1 LSYGDLGTPD
11 SIASA
16 APVNAPRPRDADI
29 LWARPPPG
37 QYNPSKL
44 EDDAMAETDK
54 RPRFFVP
61 DLAAEAPAR
70 AELPQAEAHHALHV
84 LRLRAGAA
92 VELFDGRGQCAEG
105 RIADAARRRVTVAV
119 ERAWTEPT
127 PARPLVHLAFAVPK
141 GSRADWLVEKAT
153 ELGVASLR
161 PTVFERSVAGKEPL
175 SAAKRERWMNHC
187 AAAAKQAQV
196 NWLPAIEDAAPLGDR
211 LAQAAGALVLVGDT
225 VEEAVPILE
234 ALARR
239 RKGEDIL
246 IVVGPEGGL
255 ADAERATLRA
265 GGAVPVRL
273 GRSVLRVETAAVALA
288 AAAIASAEGAAP
300 RNGAPRV
307 FTGG

>member
-1 LSYGDLGTPD
+1 MT
-11 SIASA
+11 
-16 APVNAPRPRDADI
+16 
-29 LWARPPPG
+29 
-37 QYNPSKL
+37 
-44 EDDAMAETDK
+44 ETDK
-54 RPRFFVP
+54 RHRFFVP
-61 DLAAEAPAR
+61 DLTAEAPAR
-70 AELPQAEAHHALHV
+70 AELPPAEAHHALHV

-105 RIADAARRRVTVAV
+105 RIADVSRRKVTVQI
-119 ERAWTEPT
+119 ERTWTEPQ
-127 PARPLVHLAFAVPK
+127 PHGPLVHLAFAVPK

-196 NWLPAIEDAAPLGDR
+196 NRLPGIEDPAALGDL
-211 LAQAAGALVLVGDT
+211 LARAAGALVLVGDT
-225 VEEAVPILE
+225 APEAVPILE

-255 ADAERATLRA
+255 TDAERATLRA
-265 GGAVPVRL
+265 GGAVAVRL
-273 GRSVLRVETAAVALA
+273 GRSVLRIETAAVALVA
-288 AAAIASAEGAAP
+288 VVLAFADNPGA
-300 RNGAPRV
+300 
-307 FTGG
+307 

>member
-1 LSYGDLGTPD
+1 M
-11 SIASA
+11 
-16 APVNAPRPRDADI
+16 AD
-29 LWARPPPG
+29 
-37 QYNPSKL
+37 
-44 EDDAMAETDK
+44 TDK

-61 DLAAEAPAR
+61 DLSAEAPAR
-70 AELPQAEAHHALHV
+70 AELPPAEAHHALHV

-105 RIADAARRRVTVAV
+105 HIADAARRRVTVAV

-127 PARPLVHLAFAVPK
+127 PASAGCCAGPLVHLAFAVPK

-161 PTVFERSVAGKEPL
+161 PTVFERSVAGKELL

-196 NWLPAIEDAAPLGDR
+196 NWLPVVEDAAPLAEV
-211 LAQAAGALVLVGDT
+211 LARAAGALVLAGDT
-225 VEEAVPILE
+225 APEAVPILE

-255 ADAERATLRA
+255 AEAERATLRA
-265 GGAVPVRL
+265 GGAVAVRL
-273 GRSVLRVETAAVALA
+273 GRSVLRIETAAIALA

>member
-29 LWARPPPG
+29 LWARPPPE
-37 QYNPSKL
+37 QYNPLKL
-44 EDDAMAETDK
+44 EDDAMAETEK
-54 RPRFFVP
+54 RHRFFVP
-61 DLAAEAPAR
+61 DLAADAPAR
-70 AELPQAEAHHALHV
+70 VELPPAEAHHALHV
-84 LRLRAGAA
+84 LRLRTGAA
-92 VELFDGRGQCAEG
+92 VELFDGRGRRAEG
-105 RIADAARRRVTVAV
+105 RIADVARRRVNVQIEQV
-119 ERAWTEPT
+119 WTERRPGG
-127 PARPLVHLAFAVPK
+127 PLVHLAFAVPK

-175 SAAKRERWMNHC
+175 SAAKRERWLNHC
-187 AAAAKQAQV
+187 AAAAKQARL
-196 NWLPAIEDAAPLGDR
+196 NWLPVLEDTAPLGDR

-265 GGAVPVRL
+265 GGAVAVRL
-273 GRSVLRVETAAVALA
+273 GRSVLRIETAAIALA
-288 AAAIASAEGAAP
+288 AAVIAASDSPVWGEG
-300 RNGAPRV
+300 V
-307 FTGG
+307 

>member
-1 LSYGDLGTPD
+1 M
-11 SIASA
+11 
-16 APVNAPRPRDADI
+16 V
-29 LWARPPPG
+29 
-37 QYNPSKL
+37 
-44 EDDAMAETDK
+44 ETEK

-61 DLAAEAPAR
+61 DLPAEAPSR
-70 AELPQAEAHHALHV
+70 AELPPAEAHHALHV

-119 ERAWTEPT
+119 ERAWTESR
-127 PARPLVHLAFAVPK
+127 PAPGAPGLVHLAFAVPK

-175 SAAKRERWMNHC
+175 SAAKRERWLGHC

-196 NWLPAIEDAAPLGDR
+196 NWLPAIEDAAPLGDL
-211 LAQAAGALVLVGDT
+211 LARAAGALVLVGDT
-225 VEEAVPILE
+225 APEAVPILE

-255 ADAERATLRA
+255 TDAERATLRA
-265 GGAVPVRL
+265 GGAVAVRL
-273 GRSVLRVETAAVALA
+273 GRTTLRIETAALALA

-300 RNGAPRV
+300 RNGTPRV

>member
-1 LSYGDLGTPD
+1 
-11 SIASA
+11 
-16 APVNAPRPRDADI
+16 
-29 LWARPPPG
+29 
-37 QYNPSKL
+37 
-44 EDDAMAETDK
+44 MAETEK
-54 RPRFFVP
+54 RHRFFVP
-61 DLAAEAPAR
+61 DLSADAPAHVD
-70 AELPQAEAHHALHV
+70 LPPAEAHHALHV

-92 VELFDGRGQCAEG
+92 VELFDGRGQRAEG
-105 RIADAARRRVTVAV
+105 HIADAARRRVTVAV

-127 PARPLVHLAFAVPK
+127 PAPGAPGLVHLAFAVPK

-196 NWLPAIEDAAPLGDR
+196 NRLPAVEDVASLGEV
-211 LAQAAGALVLVGDT
+211 LARAAGALVLVGDT
-225 VEEAVPILE
+225 APEAVPILE

-255 ADAERATLRA
+255 TDAERATLRA
-265 GGAVPVRL
+265 AGAVAVRL

-288 AAAIASAEGAAP
+288 AAVIASAEGAAP
-300 RNGAPRV
+300 RDGTPRV